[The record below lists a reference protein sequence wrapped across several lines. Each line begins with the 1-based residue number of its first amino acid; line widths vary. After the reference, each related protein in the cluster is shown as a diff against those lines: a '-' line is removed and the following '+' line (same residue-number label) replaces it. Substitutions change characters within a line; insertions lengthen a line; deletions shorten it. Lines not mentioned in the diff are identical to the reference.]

1 MSKKP
6 SKIKSQQTKAFRP
19 LFYGDTPQQH
29 KTAVPK
35 TDYRRKPKNNR
46 WEDWS
51 DE

>member
-1 MSKKP
+1 MNKNP
-6 SKIKSQQTKAFRP
+6 SKHKAAKPRVFRP
-19 LFYGDTPQQH
+19 LFDGDTPQQH

>member
-1 MSKKP
+1 MSKK
-6 SKIKSQQTKAFRP
+6 SAKTKSQKPKAFRP
-19 LFYGDTPQQH
+19 LFDGDNPLQH
-29 KTAVPK
+29 KTITIK